1 MSEKPP
7 ASHEKVSHWDRPK
20 LPHDWRWVVGGIGR
34 TLITLG
40 LLMFAFV
47 AYQLWGTGIQT
58 AQAQR
63 TLSREFEQALA
74 TTQPPATTLAPSTTE
89 APTTDVTVPVDP
101 ATPTTTAAPVLAPA
115 KPIPEEDK
123 AVARLEIPRMGL
135 NRIVVEGA
143 TADALT
149 KGPGHFPET
158 PLPGQLGNAAI
169 AGHRTT
175 HLHPFFDIDKLQP
188 GDQIFVTT
196 FNGRYVYQVTGTEVV
211 DPSDYA
217 DVIPTTDVTK
227 ATLTLVSCTPRYSA
241 TNRIVVRADLVPD
254 LSDALTEAAPV
265 VSLLD
270 PANSN
275 ETIPDEGSATV
286 VDTVAP
292 TVVAA
297 SAPGIT
303 TPADTTPG
311 AVVPETVPG
320 NSAAS
325 DTVPVPSSRPSTAT
339 TDAFVDGWFSDT
351 SAIVPAILW
360 GLALAA
366 VAAGIYLLSRKVRRY
381 WVGVLAG
388 FVPFLVV
395 LYFFYENVNRLLPPN
410 L

>member
-20 LPHDWRWVVGGIGR
+20 PPHDWRWVVGGIGR

-63 TLSREFEQALA
+63 TLAAEFDEQVSSPLPTA
-74 TTQPPATTLAPSTTE
+74 PATTTTAVPTTE
-89 APTTDVTVPVDP
+89 PTTSASTVPTDP
-101 ATPTTTAAPVLAPA
+101 ATTTTTTAAALPASQPVPDVG
-115 KPIPEEDK
+115 KG
-123 AVARLEIPRMGL
+123 VARLEIPRMRL

-143 TADALT
+143 SADDLA

-188 GDQIFVTT
+188 GDEIIVTT
-196 FNGRYVYQVTGTEVV
+196 LNGHYVYHVTGTEIVA
-211 DPSDYA
+211 PEDYA
-217 DVIPTTDVTK
+217 AVIPTTDVTK

-241 TNRIVVRADLVPD
+241 KNRIVVRSELVPD
-254 LSDALTEAAPV
+254 QSDALTAAIPGEPSVDPSSTTLPADDPV
-265 VSLLD
+265 
-270 PANSN
+270 
-275 ETIPDEGSATV
+275 TV
-286 VDTVAP
+286 VDTVGS
-292 TVVAA
+292 TD
-297 SAPGIT
+297 T
-303 TPADTTPG
+303 TPAAESTAAENTAATTIASSSGSTSSPPG
-311 AVVPETVPG
+311 AAT
-320 NSAAS
+320 
-325 DTVPVPSSRPSTAT
+325 SSP
-339 TDAFVDGWFSDT
+339 DAFTDSWFSDRT
-351 SAIVPAILW
+351 AITPAIMW
-360 GLALAA
+360 GAVLAA
-366 VAAGIYLLSRKVRRY
+366 IAYGIYWVSRRFRRY
-381 WVGVLAG
+381 WVGILAG
-388 FVPFLVV
+388 FVPFIVA

>member
-20 LPHDWRWVVGGIGR
+20 PPHDWRWVVGGMGR

-47 AYQLWGTGIQT
+47 GYQLWGTGIQT

-63 TLSREFEQALA
+63 TLSRQFDRVIG
-74 TTQPPATTLAPSTTE
+74 TQPTTTTTTTTLTPSTTGP
-89 APTTDVTVPVDP
+89 PTTETIVPIDP
-101 ATPTTTAAPVLAPA
+101 ASSTTTTPAAIPPA
-115 KPIPEEDK
+115 QPIPGESG
-123 AVARLEIPRMGL
+123 AIARLEIPRMDL

-143 TADALT
+143 TAEALT

-196 FNGRYVYQVTGTEVV
+196 FNGRYVYQVTGTEIV

-265 VSLLD
+265 VPLLD
-270 PANSN
+270 PANSSQSL
-275 ETIPDEGSATV
+275 PAEGAVTV
-286 VDTVAP
+286 VDTVSP
-292 TVVAA
+292 TVSVVPPAD
-297 SAPGIT
+297 T
-303 TPADTTPG
+303 TADTTPG
-311 AVVPETVPG
+311 IVAPKTVPS
-320 NSAAS
+320 NSVA
-325 DTVPVPSSRPSTAT
+325 DTVPAPSTPPSATT
-339 TDAFVDGWFSDT
+339 TDAFADGWFSDST
-351 SAIVPAILW
+351 AIAPAILW
-360 GLALAA
+360 GLALAGI
-366 VAAGIYLLSRKVRRY
+366 AAGIYLLSRKVRRY

-388 FVPFLVV
+388 FAPFIVV